1 SASASAAAA
10 AHRKA
15 ATMNPPLNPCVS
27 ATGSG
32 APPCSAWVTRV
43 VATVERIASPIAP
56 PTCCVVLS
64 RPDARPESSGATPVV
79 AEIVIGTN
87 DNPRPIPSDSD
98 TTALNLAGAGDLAR
112 RVARVN
118 PNAVLA
124 VV

>member
-1 SASASAAAA
+1 
-10 AHRKA
+10 
-15 ATMNPPLNPCVS
+15 M
-27 ATGSG
+27 
-32 APPCSAWVTRV
+32 
-43 VATVERIASPIAP
+43 
-56 PTCCVVLS
+56 
-64 RPDARPESSGATPVV
+64 SSGATPVV

-124 VV
+124 VVAVAQFMVVRHRAAPRPRRGAAPTRLPSLARPLTR